1 MPNKTPLKKVKPYIL
16 SFGHF
21 WTRFDASQ
29 ALKELQEKGK
39 HDLKVGTTHR
49 KKSKWKKH
57 LVYAEVS
64 PKKVKVSNDK
74 RKKVK
79 P

>member
-1 MPNKTPLKKVKPYIL
+1 MPNKPPLKKVKPYIL

-29 ALKELQEKGK
+29 ALKELQEKVK

-57 LVYAEVS
+57 LVYAEVY

>member
-1 MPNKTPLKKVKPYIL
+1 MPKKPSSKKVKPYIL

-21 WTRFDASQ
+21 WTHFDASQ
-29 ALKELQEKGK
+29 ALKRLQEKVK
-39 HDLKVGTTHR
+39 HDLKVRLTHR

-57 LVYAEVS
+57 QVYAEVYS
-64 PKKVKVSNDK
+64 KKVKVSNDK

-79 P
+79 V